1 MDKSTLRKELKGVRT
16 KKTGIATKLIVLIL
30 LLAVSLSLMSVRAQM
45 QSAQEEL
52 NALQQQVY
60 SQTEINAGLME
71 DIANADDPE
80 KLADIAREKLGLV
93 ESGERVFASTNNN

>member
-16 KKTGIATKLIVLIL
+16 KKTGVATKLIILIL

-45 QSAQEEL
+45 QTAQEEL
-52 NALQQQVY
+52 DALQQLVY

-71 DIANADDPE
+71 DIAGAGDPD

-93 ESGERVFASTNNN
+93 EPGERVFASTNNN

>member
-16 KKTGIATKLIVLIL
+16 KKTGVATKLIVLIL

-45 QSAQEEL
+45 QTAQEEL
-52 NALQQQVY
+52 DALQLQVY

-71 DIANADDPE
+71 DIADAGDPG

-93 ESGERVFASTNNN
+93 EPGERVFASTNN